1 MMAPLLFHILWPNFP
16 CLTLCVWFHNLN
28 VLTVTASLH
37 VSKITFFVTYHVFLP
52 KALPDVKVLDVD
64 ILVGRSLPLAP
75 QQEAFFGGCLCGRGE
90 GIIVKLEK
98 LSGFYF
104 DRLSANPCLVVD

>member
-1 MMAPLLFHILWPNFP
+1 MF
-16 CLTLCVWFHNLN
+16 
-28 VLTVTASLH
+28 
-37 VSKITFFVTYHVFLP
+37 FLP
-52 KALPDVKVLDVD
+52 KALPDVKVLDID

-75 QQEAFFGGCLCGRGE
+75 QQEALFGRCLCGWGE

-104 DRLSANPCLVVD
+104 DRLSANPCLAVD